1 MLRLAPLL
9 LLLFSCFNPDLTG
22 VVYTCAAD
30 NPQCPAGYSCVE
42 GACKAQGDFAM
53 SANGDATSAP
63 ADLVTL
69 DPPDL
74 AKPSGCASGGGHFV
88 GGSAWA
94 CDQAWDFGKIN
105 EVCAAGFS
113 PCISMDG
120 VDLSA
125 CGKLPRFYVLKLNA
139 CLDVSG
145 CAQLTP
151 QTIRSCDGNLS
162 GVPRWRFGC
171 GAKLSTVQD
180 CPLPCGGSSQAF
192 RCINTIGKY
201 ACESAATA
209 ELDANSSNQYGLLCC
224 AKT

>member
-9 LLLFSCFNPDLTG
+9 VLLFSSCFNPDLSG
-22 VVYTCAAD
+22 VVHTCSAER
-30 NPQCPAGYSCVE
+30 PECLPGYSCVDNF
-42 GACKAQGDFAM
+42 CRVQGDFAK
-53 SANGDATSAP
+53 SEIDASTT
-63 ADLVTL
+63 ADFATL

-74 AKPSGCASGGGHFV
+74 AKPSGCASGSGQSV
-88 GGSAWA
+88 GSAWA
-94 CDQAWDFGKIN
+94 CGDSWDFGKIN
-105 EVCAAGFS
+105 TVCAAGFV
-113 PCISMDG
+113 PCTSMDG

-125 CGKLPRFYVLKLNA
+125 CSKLPRFYVLKLNA

-145 CAQLTP
+145 CASLTP

-180 CPLPCGGSSQAF
+180 CPLPCGGSLQAF

-209 ELDANSSNQYGLLCC
+209 ELDANASNQYGVLCC

>member
-1 MLRLAPLL
+1 MLRVAPLL
-9 LLLFSCFNPDLTG
+9 MLLLSCFNPDLTG
-22 VVYTCAAD
+22 VVFTCSAER
-30 NPQCPAGYSCVE
+30 PECPAGYSCVE

-53 SANGDATSAP
+53 SPSADATSGA

-74 AKPSGCASGGGHFV
+74 AKPSGCASGGGQSV
-88 GGSAWA
+88 GSAWA
-94 CDQAWDFGKIN
+94 CGESWDFGKIN
-105 EVCAAGFS
+105 TVCASGFA
-113 PCISMDG
+113 PCTSMDG

-125 CGKLPRFYVLKLNA
+125 CSKLPRFYVLKLNA

-145 CAQLTP
+145 CASLTP

-192 RCINTIGKY
+192 RCLNTIGKY
-201 ACESAATA
+201 ACESAASA
-209 ELDANSSNQYGLLCC
+209 ELDANASNQYGVLCC

>member
-9 LLLFSCFNPDLTG
+9 LVFVSCFNPDLTG
-22 VVYTCAAD
+22 VVHTCSAER
-30 NPQCPAGYSCVE
+30 PECLAGYSCVDNV
-42 GACKAQGDFAM
+42 CKVQGDFAK
-53 SANGDATSAP
+53 SEIDAAPTADFATS
-63 ADLVTL
+63 

-74 AKPSGCASGGGHFV
+74 AKPSGCASGGGQSV
-88 GGSAWA
+88 GSAWA
-94 CDQAWDFGKIN
+94 CGESWDFGKIN
-105 EVCAAGFS
+105 TVCAAGFV
-113 PCISMDG
+113 PCTSMDG

-125 CGKLPRFYVLKLNA
+125 CSKLPRFYVLKLNA

-145 CAQLTP
+145 CASLTP

-209 ELDANSSNQYGLLCC
+209 ELDANQSNQYGVLCC